1 MEICLQNKNL
11 GKVLLLTSSEALK
24 VQNYSKE
31 FMMIQ
36 WKKAVVEDNLS
47 SLTFVVT
54 PSIFFIKKKLFQIR
68 PVFWVVMKK
77 CVEYEVF
84 PYPLRHSKLS
94 LAFHTADLGA
104 MRYITLH
111 ENQGSRAHHVAIL

>member
-1 MEICLQNKNL
+1 MNAPQIKMSK
-11 GKVLLLTSSEALK
+11 GVL
-24 VQNYSKE
+24 
-31 FMMIQ
+31 I
-36 WKKAVVEDNLS
+36 
-47 SLTFVVT
+47 
-54 PSIFFIKKKLFQIR
+54 
-68 PVFWVVMKK
+68 KK

-111 ENQGSRAHHVAIL
+111 ENQGSRAHHVATFKTRKNSWIICIFIGVV